1 MFSRKKKRQYKYIN
15 GTKGVISLLLCL
27 LLTPFLSIALGLVEY
42 HRYQS
47 VIEITDE
54 LMELVGVSTL
64 ADYDP
69 YIHNR
74 FGLLSVSQESDLG
87 EDAQSYA
94 DSAASSLGKQ
104 IDLENVS
111 VTGEL
116 ALSDPRVLKQ
126 QVYDFSELTVTTS
139 ILMEDFNIEELV
151 NALNMVER
159 FQTIIGAVQTLADLA
174 DKLADAVEA
183 GEAFMAKLNALSSAI
198 TEAKNTGELLVQ
210 KIEALYE
217 KLSNDGI
224 YIPENATAEQI
235 TRIVTEFAQSYQDD
249 IKSIVGT
256 ASALKSQLNDIK
268 TKAQECYDA
277 AQAFINAVE
286 AAKNV
291 LVSDGGNQNNANISE
306 SAKNTLEEVLDS
318 LLDAAE
324 ATANQISQETVDT
337 IKREAENCL
346 NEALSSLGIGDL
358 VDRYSSILSGTY
370 FNIPLSQ
377 QAKDDLSSLIS
388 LVPAAWSDGESER
401 IVEQLKDMFVPNIT
415 FNANQLI
422 QILNGALTTAAK
434 AIATNAIT
442 EALELLTKL
451 INTLKKLFDLDVF
464 YEADLNAFVNV
475 ASGSENNPYQTFLEG
490 VGLLFGAVQ
499 DFSDSVS
506 DPNIIGKLVGT
517 LGAVR
522 DLFKAIGKVLTGI
535 VTSAAQTITNVVDI
549 AADLMS
555 GNVED
560 LYKRMLVAGYM
571 RHNLPSRTNSGGY
584 GSEFNNGAVT
594 GWTQLSG
601 SGLTGFSYDKIARP
615 VDIYGQTGSNSG
627 EEELTAFQKL
637 ANTLDNL
644 RAGAGQD
651 KMFKGAELEY
661 IRAGTNSELANQIFV
676 FFDIYFL
683 RLLLNAPTVFGDSE
697 VAGLAAAATIASWA
711 VYLIY
716 MLAEPFCDTILLVN
730 GAEVSFIKNKCFLTI
745 GGFSEF
751 VNALGEAT
759 MDEVLRNE
767 IKNAASDMK
776 DANAGNEAGNQN
788 AESFTS
794 NLTKVD
800 YGTNVLLVLLINVSE
815 DTMIERLSDIIDL
828 ETTEYYKQQGM
839 TFSMDETYTT
849 ISVSADV
856 SFNSFFD
863 LGIASGNSP
872 LELSGTMTRDMGY

>member
-116 ALSDPRVLKQ
+116 TLSDPRVLKQ

-183 GEAFMAKLNALSSAI
+183 GEAFMAKLNALSTAI
-198 TEAKNTGELLVQ
+198 TNVKNTGELLVQ

-217 KLSNDGI
+217 KLSNEGI
-224 YIPENATAEQI
+224 YIPENATAEQV
-235 TRIVTEFAQSYQDD
+235 TRIVTAFAESYQDD

-256 ASALKSQLNDIK
+256 ASVLKSQLNDIK

-277 AQAFINAVE
+277 AQVFINSVE

-291 LVSDGGNQNNANISE
+291 LVSDGGNQNNASISE
-306 SAKNTLEEVLDS
+306 DAKDTLENVLDS
-318 LLDAAE
+318 LLDATE
-324 ATANQISQETVDT
+324 ATANQISQETVNT

-346 NEALSSLGIGDL
+346 NDALSSLGIRGL
-358 VDRYSSILSGTY
+358 VNRYSSILSGTY
-370 FNIPLSQ
+370 FNLPLSQ

-401 IVEQLKDMFVPNIT
+401 IVEQLKEMFVPNIT
-415 FNANQLI
+415 FNAEQLKNI
-422 QILNGALTTAAK
+422 VKGALNAAAN
-434 AIATNAIT
+434 AIAENAIT

-464 YEADLNAFVNV
+464 YEADLNAFVSV
-475 ASGSENNPYQTFLEG
+475 ASDSENNPYQTFLEG
-490 VGLLFGAVQ
+490 IGLLFGAVQ
-499 DFSDSVS
+499 DFSDSV
-506 DPNIIGKLVGT
+506 NNVNLFGF
-517 LGAVR
+517 LGAAR
-522 DLFKAIGKVLTGI
+522 DLFLAIEKILKGV
-535 VTSAAQTITNVVDI
+535 VTSAGQTIVNVAEI
-549 AADLMS
+549 AADLMT

-601 SGLTGFSYDKIARP
+601 SGLTGFAYDKIARP

-644 RAGAGQD
+644 RAGVGQD

-730 GAEVSFIKNKCFLTI
+730 GAEVSFIKNKCYLTI
-745 GGFSEF
+745 GGFTEF

-776 DANAGNEAGNQN
+776 DANAGNESGSQN

-800 YGTNVLLVLLINVSE
+800 YGTNVLLILLINVSE
-815 DTMIERLSDIIDL
+815 DTMIERLGDIIEL

-839 TFSMDETYTT
+839 TFSMEETYTT

-856 SFNSFFD
+856 SFDTFFD
-863 LGIASGNSP
+863 LGVASGNSP
-872 LELSGTMTRDMGY
+872 LDLSGTMTRDMGY

>member
-27 LLTPFLSIALGLVEY
+27 LLTPFFSIALGLVEY

-54 LMELVGVSTL
+54 LLELVGVSSL
-64 ADYDP
+64 ANYDP

-87 EDAQSYA
+87 ENADYYA
-94 DSAASSLGKQ
+94 DTAASSLGKQ

-111 VTGEL
+111 ITGEL

-126 QVYDFSELTVTTS
+126 QLYDFSELTVTS
-139 ILMEDFNIEELV
+139 AILMEDFNIEELV

-159 FQTIIGAVQTLADLA
+159 FQTIISAVQTLADLA
-174 DKLADAVEA
+174 DKLTVAVEA
-183 GEAFMAKLNALSSAI
+183 GETLKTKLQELQNAIRNAESTGKQLAQQI
-198 TEAKNTGELLVQ
+198 TD
-210 KIEALYE
+210 LYE
-217 KLSNDGI
+217 KLANAGI
-224 YIPENATAEQI
+224 YIPENATIEQI
-235 TRIVTEFAQSYQDD
+235 TQITTSVAQSSQDE
-249 IKSIVGT
+249 IKEIVGT
-256 ASALKSQLNDIK
+256 AKDLLSYLKSIK
-268 TKAQECYDA
+268 TKADECYTA
-277 AQAFINAVE
+277 AEAFVNAVN
-286 AAKNV
+286 AAKDV
-291 LVSDGGNQNNANISE
+291 VVSDGGNQNNANISQD
-306 SAKNTLEEVLDS
+306 AKTTLDQVLDS
-318 LLDAAE
+318 LVIASEQVMAE
-324 ATANQISQETVDT
+324 LEEDT
-337 IKREAENCL
+337 INTMKQAVDDIIDAGLE
-346 NEALSSLGIGDL
+346 SMGISDL
-358 VDRYSSILSGTY
+358 VSRYNAIISGTY
-370 FNIPLSQ
+370 FSLPLSE
-377 QAKDDLSSLIS
+377 QARNDLSTLLSLMPS
-388 LVPAAWSDGESER
+388 VWNEGDADR
-401 IVEQLKDMFVPNIT
+401 ILDELEEMFVPKISFRPSVLLENIS
-415 FNANQLI
+415 LI
-422 QILNGALTTAAK
+422 LAEAAES
-434 AIATNAIT
+434 IATNAIT

-475 ASGSENNPYQTFLEG
+475 ASGSDNNPYQTFLEG
-490 VGLLFGAVQ
+490 IGLLFGAVQ

-584 GSEFNNGAVT
+584 GSEFINGAVT

-601 SGLTGFSYDKIARP
+601 SGLTGFAYDKIARP

-730 GAEVSFIKNKCFLTI
+730 GAEVSFIKNKCYLTI
-745 GGFSEF
+745 GGFTEF

-776 DANAGNEAGNQN
+776 DANAGNEAGSQN
-788 AESFTS
+788 TESFTS

-815 DTMIERLSDIIDL
+815 DTMIERLGDIIDL

-839 TFSMDETYTT
+839 TFSMEETYTT

-863 LGIASGNSP
+863 LGIASGDSP